1 MAQDEV
7 LYETDGPI
15 AVVWLNRPGRANA
28 ATFEMAEQLRD
39 CLARAEADPSVR
51 AVVLSGKGKAFC
63 AGDDVEQAWGDERMA
78 ETMRELADVRPP
90 LTPEARVMLDMRK
103 PTIAAVNGAAV
114 GIGMDFALLC
124 DLRIAS
130 EYAKF
135 GQLFVKLGLM
145 ADVTGLWRLPQ
156 LVGLEKA
163 TELLLT
169 GDVIDAA
176 EAARIGLV
184 SRVVPA
190 EELMPAAL
198 ALANRIAAN
207 PPLAV
212 RHLKEGLRRAVGRS
226 YGDLDELGAFVGNGL
241 ARLFAT
247 KDHREAAA
255 AFVEK
260 RPAVFTGE

>member
-1 MAQDEV
+1 MADEV
-7 LYETDGPI
+7 LYEVDGHVATI
-15 AVVWLNRPGRANA
+15 WLNRPERANA
-28 ATFEMAEQLRD
+28 ATFLMAEQLRE
-39 CLARAEADPSVR
+39 AFTRADRDREVR
-51 AVVLSGKGKAFC
+51 AIVLSGKGKAFC
-63 AGDDVEQAWGDERMA
+63 SGDDVEQAWGDERMA
-78 ETMRELADVRPP
+78 ETLRELADVRPP
-90 LTPEARVMLDMRK
+90 LTPEARVMLDVTK
-103 PTIAAVNGAAV
+103 PMIAAVNGAAV

-130 EYAKF
+130 EHAKF

-169 GDVIDAA
+169 GDVIGAA
-176 EAARIGLV
+176 EAERIGLV

-190 EELMPAAL
+190 DELPAAAMEL
-198 ALANRIAAN
+198 AGRIAAN
-207 PPLAV
+207 PPIAV
-212 RHLKEGLRRAVGRS
+212 RHLKEGLRRGVGRS
-226 YGDLDELGAFVGNGL
+226 YAELDELAVFVGNGL

-247 KDHREAAA
+247 KDHREAAM
-255 AFVEK
+255 AFVQK